1 MGVLGTRN
9 NLCKG
14 LDELDKAPCPLS
26 LDQCLCPSQGG
37 DKTLGF
43 PVPGLIFLRGGCS
56 NPVLGCQSNGPA
68 SAELAGSSA
77 AERGAEKAS
86 PSQGE
91 AEHPQQKGGLHSQV
105 KQGRGT
111 SPGTSAAPHQV
122 PGPQPPAPEATFHSC
137 PVPAHWQ
144 PPVWAPPE

>member
-14 LDELDKAPCPLS
+14 LDELDKAPCPLT

-86 PSQGE
+86 PVRGRLSTPSRKE
-91 AEHPQQKGGLHSQV
+91 ACTL
-105 KQGRGT
+105 R
-111 SPGTSAAPHQV
+111 
-122 PGPQPPAPEATFHSC
+122 
-137 PVPAHWQ
+137 
-144 PPVWAPPE
+144 